1 MRTRNLMI
9 AFAMTGFI
17 FSTACADNKK
27 DNEPKEAKEMT
38 AEKGVVLLSSCCPMK
53 SRGAQKKKNRNSR
66 IQLDR
71 Q

>member
-27 DNEPKEAKEMT
+27 DNEPNEAK
-38 AEKGVVLLSSCCPMK
+38 K
-53 SRGAQKKKNRNSR
+53 
-66 IQLDR
+66 
-71 Q
+71 